1 MTREE
6 VLELL
11 KREAEKR
18 GEKIEK
24 RISSKGIEYYVTGEP
39 NMRRLAEIAIKL
51 LG

>member
-6 VLELL
+6 VLEIYR
-11 KREAEKR
+11 KEAEKR

-24 RISSKGIEYYVTGEP
+24 RISSEGIEYYVTGEP
-39 NMRRLAEIAIKL
+39 NMKRLAETALRL